1 MASLPQ
7 DWELIILLS
16 QDKKKKRLFS
26 HRLNY
31 VIISRKQKADVLR

>member
-16 QDKKKKRLFS
+16 QDKKKRLFS